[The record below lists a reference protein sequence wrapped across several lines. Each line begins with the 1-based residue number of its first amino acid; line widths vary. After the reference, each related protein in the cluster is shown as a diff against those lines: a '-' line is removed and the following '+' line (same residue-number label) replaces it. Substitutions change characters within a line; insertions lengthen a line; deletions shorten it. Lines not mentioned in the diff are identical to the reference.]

1 MVRFN
6 ELQKDALCE
15 IFNISVSQ
23 AAGALNE
30 ILQQKIRLTVPS
42 VEICDTKTVVEYI
55 DQTNDICGISQRFQ
69 SDFDGHAVLIFP
81 ENRSLELVRLMV
93 GIDVPLDQLTEME
106 QDALG
111 EIGNIVLNS
120 CLASLS
126 DMFDQQFECGI
137 PQLIIG
143 NSHSVLSGYSDNSVL
158 ILLQI
163 KFIVGED
170 ELEGHILFVVN
181 AQSLGSLLTSINKFL
196 SGIN

>member
-23 AAGALNE
+23 AAGALSE

>member
-1 MVRFN
+1 MVLFN

-23 AAGALNE
+23 AAGVLSE
-30 ILQQKIRLTVPS
+30 ILQKKIRLTVPS
-42 VEICDTKTVVEYI
+42 VEICNTSTAIEYL
-55 DQTNDICGISQRFQ
+55 DQQNDICGISQRFQ

-81 ENRSLELVRLMV
+81 EYRSLELVRLMV

-106 QDALG
+106 QDALS

-126 DMFDQQFECGI
+126 DMFNQQFECGI

-163 KFIVGED
+163 KFIVGE
-170 ELEGHILFVVN
+170 EQLEGHILFVVN
-181 AQSLGSLLTSINKFL
+181 TQSLDILLNSVNKFL
-196 SGIN
+196 SGIS

>member
-1 MVRFN
+1 MIPFN

-23 AAGALNE
+23 AAGALSE
-30 ILQQKIRLTVPS
+30 ILQQKIHLTVPS
-42 VEICDTKTVVEYI
+42 VEICDTTTAIKYL
-55 DQTNDICGISQRFQ
+55 DQKEDICGVSQRFR

-81 ENRSLELVRLMV
+81 ESRSLELVRLMV

-106 QDALG
+106 KDALN

-126 DMFDQQFECGI
+126 DMFNQQFDCDI
-137 PQLIIG
+137 PQLLIG
-143 NSHSVLSGYSDNSVL
+143 DSQTVLSSYSDNSVL

-163 KFIVGED
+163 KFIVGME

-181 AQSLGSLLTSINKFL
+181 TKSLDALTDSVNNFLLAIK
-196 SGIN
+196 